1 MTDLTWKRS
10 KWIYGKINL
19 TERVVCQQP
28 PLSCHLTPQEPSE
41 KTINFWRSAHKPTS
55 SSSRFREDNFLFL
68 FKSIFT
74 HFLPLPL
81 LPPLTKKTWP
91 FLRCSTFSY
100 PFFSFACN
108 KRKFD
113 VLVPWF
119 SFSWSTI
126 KRMYECTNSNS
137 VFFFQS
143 CPQNWLWDSRVGTKP
158 KSHNLSIGEE
168 TLFQRTS
175 KPY

>member
-1 MTDLTWKRS
+1 MKISIIVLVKSGKAKELIMTDLTWKRS

-91 FLRCSTFSY
+91 FLRCSTFCTHSS
-100 PFFSFACN
+100 PLPAISENLMSLFHDFHFFDRQL
-108 KRKFD
+108 K
-113 VLVPWF
+113 
-119 SFSWSTI
+119 
-126 KRMYECTNSNS
+126 ECTNA
-137 VFFFQS
+137 QI
-143 CPQNWLWDSRVGTKP
+143 Q
-158 KSHNLSIGEE
+158 
-168 TLFQRTS
+168 TLFFSSKVVPRTGS
-175 KPY
+175 GIAG